1 MRGSLRNKKDTSV
14 GKATL
19 IQRIRPRGTV
29 RGICGALLI
38 SVIDGG
44 ADLDDVLARGM
55 RRIEKAVLDGASY

>member
-19 IQRIRPRGTV
+19 IQRIRPRGTY
-29 RGICGALLI
+29 GGLSDILLI
-38 SVIDGG
+38 SVIDCG
-44 ADLDDVLARGM
+44 AHLDDVLARGM